1 MPSLGEGLN
10 FWVAKDR
17 YDESQL
23 KDTEKAEQ
31 EILKK

>member
-1 MPSLGEGLN
+1 MLLIAHY
-10 FWVAKDR
+10 WVAKDR

-23 KDTEKAEQ
+23 RGTEKTEQ